1 MPVAKAKKAPT
12 PPRSDDFS
20 LDGGDSSEG
29 MLNLKD
35 LAFRILARWPW
46 IVLCLLLGVSTAL
59 VNVWRASPLFQS
71 TTTILV
77 RDSNSGTLGKS
88 EAGDFDVENREAIET
103 IRSSLMTLEMCE
115 AIANEPR
122 IRNLSHLIPLGPKP
136 LPFLGDPDYGKK
148 AQEVPSVPVLARL
161 IQTWVTAGIRDGT
174 RLIDIRVE
182 HEDPKVAMELANEF
196 VEQYDKQRIEKK
208 ASVSQENL
216 QYLLGETKRVK
227 SDLQEAQNVSASYSL
242 PLELEKA
249 LTVAEASAKSLSLRY
264 GPLHPTMREANE
276 QLASAREQLR
286 ISLLRAMDNPV
297 DADYWASYRKA
308 EGDLETTEALNRVRD
323 LFIARHTVLESE
335 IESQNLLY
343 STMLSQMETLELSPE
358 GNSSEVLRQSAA
370 REGVQIA
377 PQKSKILMTGTM
389 GGLLLGVGLAFLL
402 QFIDSK
408 YHSPGDLESQFDYP
422 VLAAITDIPD
432 LGKTSQSGVTERKSH
447 NRKSSPDGKASAGL
461 LFANDAIKSNYLEM
475 FRVLRTSVALLGPA
489 HERKVT
495 MVTSATPSE
504 GKTFVATNLAAAF
517 AQQGQRTLLIDF
529 DLRKPSVHKMFGHS
543 RDQQAGL
550 VELLVAKAQ
559 LGDIFQSCSSVKNLT
574 LALSGSPA
582 PNPGELLESD
592 RIKALFDELRKHF
605 DQIVVDTAPVL
616 PVPDSRLIAPLVDN
630 LLLVVRAE
638 QTTRGMVSSVLSIL
652 ENANAGPEGIV
663 LNGYN
668 ERKAF
673 GGKYSYGYDQY
684 GYGSSYGDVYGDG
697 SSSTTPQ

>member
-20 LDGGDSSEG
+20 QEMMESGEG
-29 MLNLKD
+29 ILNLKD
-35 LAFRILARWPW
+35 LVTRILARWPW
-46 IVLCLLLGVSTAL
+46 IILCLLLGVSTAFFII
-59 VNVWRASPLFQS
+59 WRSAPEFKS

-77 RDSNSGTLGKS
+77 RDSSVDAFGKND
-88 EAGDFDVENREAIET
+88 AGDFDVKNEEALET
-103 IRSSLMTLEMCE
+103 IRSGLTTLEMCE
-115 AIANEPR
+115 AIANEPH
-122 IRNLSHLIPLGPKP
+122 IRKLSHLIPLGPKP
-136 LPFLGDPDYGKK
+136 LPFMGDPDRGKIK
-148 AQEVPSVPVLARL
+148 SKVPPAAELAQMIQDWVSVEVR
-161 IQTWVTAGIRDGT
+161 RNT
-174 RLIDIRVE
+174 RLIDISVV
-182 HEDPKVAMELANEF
+182 HEDPLVARELANEF
-196 VEQYDKQRIEKK
+196 VAQYDKQRIEKK

-216 QYLLGETKRVK
+216 QYLIGETKRVK
-227 SDLQEAQNVSASYSL
+227 TDLQEAQNVSASYSS

-249 LTVAEASAKSLSLRY
+249 LTVSEANAKSLSLRY
-264 GPLHPTMREANE
+264 GPLHPTMREAND
-276 QLASAREQLR
+276 QLESAREQLR
-286 ISLLRAMDNPV
+286 MSLLRAMDNPV
-297 DADYWASYRKA
+297 DAEYWASYRKE
-308 EGDLETTEALNRVRD
+308 EGDLETVESLNRIRD

-343 STMLSQMETLELSPE
+343 STILAQMETLELGPDGS
-358 GNSSEVLRQSAA
+358 SSEVSRQSAA
-370 REGVQIA
+370 REGEQIA
-377 PQKSKILMTGTM
+377 PRKSLILAGGVM
-389 GGLLLGVGLAFLL
+389 GGFAIGLGLAFLL
-402 QFIDSK
+402 QLVDSK

-422 VLAAITDIPD
+422 VLAAITDIPE
-432 LGKTSQSGVTERKSH
+432 LSKATQSVSTEKSK
-447 NRKSSPDGKASAGL
+447 RRSKEGASGQPSAGL

-495 MVTSATPSE
+495 MVTSATPGE
-504 GKTFVATNLAAAF
+504 GKTFVASNLASAF
-517 AQQGQRTLLIDF
+517 AQQGQKTLLIDF
-529 DLRKPSVHKMFGHS
+529 DLRKPSVHKLFGHT

-559 LGDIFQSCSSVKNLT
+559 LGDIFQSCGSVQNLT

-582 PNPGELLESD
+582 PNPGELLEST

-605 DQIVVDTAPVL
+605 EQIVVDTAPIL

-638 QTTRGMVSSVLSIL
+638 QTTRGMVSSVLSVL
-652 ENANAGPEGIV
+652 ENADAGPEGIV

-697 SSSTTPQ
+697 SSSKTPK